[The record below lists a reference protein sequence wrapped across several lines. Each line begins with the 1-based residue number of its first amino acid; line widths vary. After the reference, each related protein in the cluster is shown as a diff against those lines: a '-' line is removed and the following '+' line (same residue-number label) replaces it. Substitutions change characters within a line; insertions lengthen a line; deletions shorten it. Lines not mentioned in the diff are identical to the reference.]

1 MKPRAGEVEKP
12 RSIQQMSVY
21 RTRERRSQDVTQYSA
36 EESAPQ
42 EHSHNSDACA
52 IDHRAA
58 VQEKT
63 ERNGTREVLPRTTTT
78 LVVLKASAYH
88 TQRGDVPETET
99 EQLSNKRLH
108 PKDGRITARLFSL
121 LFNSV
126 FSPQRQPNQM
136 LTRTQRGWFCFL

>member
-1 MKPRAGEVEKP
+1 MKTCR
-12 RSIQQMSVY
+12 Q
-21 RTRERRSQDVTQYSA
+21 
-36 EESAPQ
+36 
-42 EHSHNSDACA
+42 NSDACA

-63 ERNGTREVLPRTTTT
+63 ESRWDTGGLTANND
-78 LVVLKASAYH
+78 H
-88 TQRGDVPETET
+88 TCGVEGRSVPHTHRGGVPETET

-108 PKDGRITARLFSL
+108 PKDGRIAARLFSL

-136 LTRTQRGWFCFL
+136 LTDTQRGWFCFL